1 MEVCTSARLQHK
13 VLLVVCVE
21 SKKKKK
27 TPPTSIKRQ
36 PTTTCGR
43 DWTNNR
49 GTRPERGYCW
59 RACKLEDGS
68 SCEDGEADGRR
79 RRDSGQ
85 GLGTKKP
92 SNTTQKAGG
101 KIVICSTQHA
111 QHASTRV
118 VCRPRTACTLET
130 TRRRVA
136 TVGAGS
142 VYPAIVITAA
152 HAWLGYQEP
161 HPQQVS
167 QSVSLIILKSTTLK
181 VSPS

>member
-1 MEVCTSARLQHK
+1 MLNAPCVWHVRQGGGVHLSPPATQSFAVVVLNRSITSM
-13 VLLVVCVE
+13 
-21 SKKKKK
+21 
-27 TPPTSIKRQ
+27 KRRS
-36 PTTTCGR
+36 TTTCGR
-43 DWTNNR
+43 DWTSNR

-152 HAWLGYQEP
+152 HAWLGY
-161 HPQQVS
+161 
-167 QSVSLIILKSTTLK
+167 
-181 VSPS
+181 